1 MTTCTTC
8 SSTIPDPAEQWPDDG
23 DGTLCQV
30 CWEAS
35 CSRSWWAMVRALGG
49 AGLLDEEGES
59 LANA

>member
-1 MTTCTTC
+1 MTTCSTC

-30 CWEAS
+30 CWERS
-35 CSRSWWAMVRALGG
+35 CSRSWWAMVRALGE
-49 AGLLDEEGES
+49 AGLLDEEGEV